1 MTSKQTSEHEAL
13 SFASENFAKLFEEY
27 EKDSQ
32 QLVEGTVVKGV
43 IVGIFDK
50 GVAID
55 IGGKSVGFIDI
66 AEFRRDGEIK
76 EGDVTDVFLA
86 RIENRKGELVISRE
100 NARRYNSW
108 HYLKHCL
115 EDKTAVDGNIIDGV
129 RGNVVVSRR
138 AVLETQRSSERDKVL
153 SGIKVGDNLDGVIKN
168 ITDYGAFVDF
178 GSFDGLLH
186 LTDISWCRI
195 KHPSEVLKVGQ
206 EIKVQVIK
214 YD

>member
-66 AEFRRDGEIK
+66 AEFR
-76 EGDVTDVFLA
+76 
-86 RIENRKGELVISRE
+86 
-100 NARRYNSW
+100 
-108 HYLKHCL
+108 
-115 EDKTAVDGNIIDGV
+115 
-129 RGNVVVSRR
+129 
-138 AVLETQRSSERDKVL
+138 
-153 SGIKVGDNLDGVIKN
+153 LDGKIIGRVKGGYAADVN
-168 ITDYGAFVDF
+168 GITCFLPRSQVDTMLLSDD
-178 GSFDGLLH
+178 SFLIGKIEKLQ
-186 LTDISWCRI
+186 
-195 KHPSEVLKVGQ
+195 VL
-206 EIKVQVIK
+206 
-214 YD
+214 